1 MTTIK
6 RRLVDLE
13 KAVDP
18 LTGPLVLIVSDGP
31 PTADQVHRIGDAK
44 RAGRAVVVLDAPDVG
59 IL

>member
-13 KAVDP
+13 RAVD
-18 LTGPLVLIVSDGP
+18 SFAGP
-31 PTADQVHRIGDAK
+31 PTADQVR
-44 RAGRAVVVLDAPDVG
+44 RAAVMLDAPDVG